1 VENKIHRISKN
12 IISKKSMKN
21 TILNEQ
27 SDDSNDLDDLD
38 HETKRNT
45 RTRLENDFILQEN
58 SLLKA
63 NQSLKLGI

>member
-1 VENKIHRISKN
+1 
-12 IISKKSMKN
+12 MKN